1 MKYVIFACILMLS
14 TFALAQTVPETQPAP
29 NPQAAPPVAAVEP
42 AAPAAAV
49 QPALPEVKPALTTQ
63 DEERMLALG
72 TNIKAVQ
79 RVITLSSDLDKN
91 RQVITAMVDEDIE
104 SLREPM
110 GDSRYR
116 WASLQREEESRV
128 AQEKL
133 IETVHTE
140 EKLAEVAVSAARA
153 YRVQIDVPRK
163 QSTFRANNRVWVR
176 GIVVEWTSLS
186 GVTDRTE
193 VAVNVWINPGDGHG
207 VPLPD
212 IAQSAKAAVTLG
224 VETGSK
230 KAVAS
235 VALIQ
240 AKLVDDPKAPAYE
253 LVRRLLDI
261 RRQISEKDPRRGD
274 LKSSVDE
281 AVLIIPGEFTERLA
295 KYNADVEQRRQLAL
309 TGVKKDAIVVGDA
322 SADVTAALADISAL
336 MGGSLEQQNEGR
348 AKLLKLIETLTPM
361 PATPEAPVTP

>member
-1 MKYVIFACILMLS
+1 MRHVIFACILMLS
-14 TFALAQTVPETQPAP
+14 TLAFAQTPPDLPPVPPEQPA
-29 NPQAAPPVAAVEP
+29 APAAAVEP
-42 AAPAAAV
+42 AAP
-49 QPALPEVKPALTTQ
+49 PALPEVKPALTTQ
-63 DEERMLALG
+63 DEERLLALG
-72 TNIKAVQ
+72 INIKAVQ
-79 RVITLSSDLDKN
+79 RVITLSSDLDRN

-104 SLREPM
+104 SLREPI
-110 GDSRYR
+110 GDNRFR
-116 WASLQREEESRV
+116 WASLQREEDSRV
-128 AQEKL
+128 TQEKL

-140 EKLAEVAVSAARA
+140 EKLAEVTVSAPRA

-176 GIVVEWTSLS
+176 DIVVEWTSLS
-186 GVTDRTE
+186 GVTERTE
-193 VAVNVWINPGDGHG
+193 VPVNVWINPGDGHG

-212 IAQSAKAAVTLG
+212 IAQSAKASVTLG

-230 KAVAS
+230 KAAAS

-240 AKLVDDPKAPAYE
+240 AKLVDDPKAPHYE

-281 AVLIIPGEFTERLA
+281 AVLIIPGELTERLA

-322 SADVTAALADISAL
+322 SADVTSALADISTL
-336 MGGSLEQQNEGR
+336 LGGSLEQQNEGR
-348 AKLLKLIETLTPM
+348 ARLLKLIETLTPM
-361 PATPEAPVTP
+361 PTTQDTP